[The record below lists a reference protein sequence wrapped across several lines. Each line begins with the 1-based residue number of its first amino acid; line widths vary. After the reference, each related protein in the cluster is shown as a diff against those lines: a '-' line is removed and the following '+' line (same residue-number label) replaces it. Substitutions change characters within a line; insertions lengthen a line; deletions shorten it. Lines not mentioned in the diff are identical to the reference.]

1 MTDLTRLSD
10 PDFIAERARVRTELA
25 HMPEGT
31 ADHTA
36 LEDRYAALLA
46 ELERRGRHAPWATA
60 S

>member
-31 ADHTA
+31 ADRTA

>member
-1 MTDLTRLSD
+1 MTDLMQLSD
-10 PDFIAERARVRTELA
+10 PDFITERARVRTELA

-31 ADHTA
+31 ADRTA

-46 ELERRGRHAPWATA
+46 ELDRRGSHAPWATA